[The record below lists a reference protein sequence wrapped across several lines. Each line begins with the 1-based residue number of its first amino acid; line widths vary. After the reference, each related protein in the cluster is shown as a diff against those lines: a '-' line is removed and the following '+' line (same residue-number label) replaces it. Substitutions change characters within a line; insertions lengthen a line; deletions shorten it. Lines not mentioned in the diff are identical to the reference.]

1 MIKYYDIKQFK
12 TWKFCFIFKFQVT
25 VCHFREVKTGTWRV
39 SIRKWNFLTY
49 KQTQGKNSIND
60 EDGAAV
66 IKVLKRSTA
75 EFGNKKKPA
84 CMQVSPSNFRNNKT
98 LISCTNLVEMQKK
111 IFLLFSVTNFRVFCY
126 SYIKNTDQS
135 NISQAQLRHRNSPFH
150 KERRKHRYK

>member
-12 TWKFCFIFKFQVT
+12 TWKFGFIFEFQFT

-49 KQTQGKNSIND
+49 KQSQGKNSIND

-66 IKVLKRSTA
+66 IKVLQRSTA

-84 CMQVSPSNFRNNKT
+84 CMQVSPKQLQKQQNSYFLHQLSRNAKED
-98 LISCTNLVEMQKK
+98 ISA
-111 IFLLFSVTNFRVFCY
+111 LFSYQF
-126 SYIKNTDQS
+126 QS
-135 NISQAQLRHRNSPFH
+135 ILLQLH
-150 KERRKHRYK
+150 